1 MHGVAV
7 YLALIEVHGSNDVL
21 AQAQQLTIAS
31 RHVILPCGTML
42 PLTASRRCTSGPR
55 AGGELPCQ
63 TGPPPGFSAQFW
75 HCSKWTG
82 HYLENFHGHAAR
94 IRQLCRHRVASTQGR
109 IGGDGRKG
117 GAHGIRVERSSR
129 ARLHTPT
136 HHRAKRAPADQR
148 GLKHRQAGIDSLVY
162 ASAAVSKS
170 PH

>member
-1 MHGVAV
+1 VHGVAV
-7 YLALIEVHGSNDVL
+7 YLALIQVHGSDDVL

-75 HCSKWTG
+75 RCSKWTG

-94 IRQLCRHRVASTQGR
+94 ICQLCSHRVASTRGR
-109 IGGDGRKG
+109 IGGMGESGGYTASESSGPHGRG
-117 GAHGIRVERSSR
+117 CTRRRITAPSAHQQTREDSSTC
-129 ARLHTPT
+129 RLAST
-136 HHRAKRAPADQR
+136 HLCMHR
-148 GLKHRQAGIDSLVY
+148 RQ
-162 ASAAVSKS
+162 
-170 PH
+170 